1 MNMFSETLK
10 EAQINS
16 INDCT
21 RIDPVSDNLWTWAK
35 RIETLG
41 KILFWILIIDGLI
54 LSILSGYAG
63 IGIEKYLMPND
74 NEFNFNIF
82 LMSFLEYGLYAYL
95 EFCSYHILALL
106 IGSLASIVQ
115 NTRTTAKL
123 AEYTARKEFPEADG
137 RISVGGNA
145 TKPISNTKIGK
156 CEMCGKDITKITLAK
171 FSDKTGTYRRKMCDH
186 CIKEYNA
193 TITE

>member
-95 EFCSYHILALL
+95 EFCSYHILASLL
-106 IGSLASIVQ
+106 VRLQALFKTQEQQRNLLNIRQEKNFLKQ
-115 NTRTTAKL
+115 M
-123 AEYTARKEFPEADG
+123 
-137 RISVGGNA
+137 GG
-145 TKPISNTKIGK
+145 
-156 CEMCGKDITKITLAK
+156 LV
-171 FSDKTGTYRRKMCDH
+171 
-186 CIKEYNA
+186 
-193 TITE
+193 